1 LVGVIIS
8 GGLVIIFRVWTKL
21 TGYKPLPLLV
31 NPMDTTKEEQAII
44 ETAVDSCK
52 IDSGSPALSEDMLA
66 LIQEMTQLRKKNV
79 MLQKKTLELRKLN
92 AHYEEL
98 MEEKRETQLTPGGM
112 RRKTKEQAVRETAVS
127 NCKTQLNQSIA
138 KKEQLE
144 REWPETIVEINKK
157 YTKLIEDQE
166 GRIAICKEQLN
177 QSQIKLEQS
186 KLLP

>member
-1 LVGVIIS
+1 
-8 GGLVIIFRVWTKL
+8 
-21 TGYKPLPLLV
+21 
-31 NPMDTTKEEQAII
+31 MDTTKEEQAIR

-52 IDSGSPALSEDMLA
+52 IDSGSPPKYSQAHME
-66 LIQEMTQLRKKNV
+66 LIQEMTDLRKKNS
-79 MLQKKTLELRKLN
+79 ELRKKNSELQELKT
-92 AHYEEL
+92 HYEEL
-98 MEEKRETQLTPGGM
+98 LEEKRKTQLNPGGGM

-144 REWPETIVEINKK
+144 REWNETIAEINKK
-157 YTKLIEDQE
+157 HTKLIEAQE

-177 QSQIKLEQS
+177 QSEIRLENS